1 MARIITRRAEVRVE
15 FRHVDMMQV
24 VHNSHYI
31 AWFEIGRLAVLEEV
45 FPMSWAVE
53 HRIATP
59 VVVNHCEYLWPA
71 TYGDALVVITRH
83 KLLDRWEG
91 RFLFDHAISHLDT
104 KRELAVGTSAVTVV
118 DMAAQKP
125 VKEIP
130 PEIWAR
136 YAALE

>member
-1 MARIITRRAEVRVE
+1 MARIITRSAEVRVE